1 MIASLETTLIDTQFS
16 SKEPSLVPSI
26 DATIIGDNSSGVN
39 IYFLSDCFGGE

>member
-26 DATIIGDNSSGVN
+26 DATIIGNNSSVLIFTFYQILLG
-39 IYFLSDCFGGE
+39 